1 MNIDLKKL
9 FRITRIVMIVFLIP
23 LIGYCLYFGVTD
35 VMEGKFGYATIQFVC
50 LAVDVT
56 CLIWWIK
63 QKV

>member
-1 MNIDLKKL
+1 
-9 FRITRIVMIVFLIP
+9 MIVFLIP

>member
-23 LIGYCLYFGVTD
+23 LIGYCLYFCVTCI
-35 VMEGKFGYATIQFVC
+35 MESKFADATIQFVC
-50 LAVDVT
+50 AAIDVT